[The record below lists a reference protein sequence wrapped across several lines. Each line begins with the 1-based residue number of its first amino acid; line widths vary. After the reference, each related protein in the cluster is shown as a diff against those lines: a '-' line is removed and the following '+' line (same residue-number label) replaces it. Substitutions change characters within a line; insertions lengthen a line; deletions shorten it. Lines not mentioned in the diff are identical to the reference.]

1 MHPPKRHGGRLPGSV
16 RLIAAVLLFTSAT
29 APLAARAQQPSLPP
43 PDSTGSGYIADF
55 RTGPAPELQQPPS
68 QLPPQSA
75 NPPAGSAISSQGA
88 PGDKPLPINLASA
101 LQLAGAEPIDV
112 RLAAAR
118 IRLAAAQL
126 DYAKLLWLPTIYLG
140 TDYFRHDGQIQDSS
154 GTVSTN
160 SHDSFMV
167 GAGPSLVFAVTDA
180 IFEPLAA
187 RQVVTARNAAAQT
200 AQNDSLLAVAD
211 AYFTVQQ
218 SRGELAGADDV
229 YRRSLD
235 LVERARQLAP
245 ALIPD
250 LEVIR
255 TRTLARHSSQ
265 VSTRARERWQFA
277 SADLVRIL
285 RLDPTAVVE
294 PMEPPH
300 LQVTLVGL
308 DQRLQELIGIGLT
321 SRPELANQQALVRQ
335 TLERIRQEKVRPFLP
350 GIYLRGS
357 STPVTGTLAGGFYG
371 GGTNDNISN
380 FGAKLDIDLQVLWE
394 LKELGFGNHALV
406 RQREAENEA
415 ARLELFRAQDT
426 VAAQVAQAL
435 AQARSAAARLTDA
448 EAELKDAVETVDK
461 NIQGLSQ
468 TRSVGNVLIPVIRPQ
483 EAVASLQVLA
493 VAYTDYYGAVA
504 DYDRAQFRLYHALG
518 RPAQSLLSNEVPGG
532 ASPNPGQAN

>member
-1 MHPPKRHGGRLPGSV
+1 M
-16 RLIAAVLLFTSAT
+16 
-29 APLAARAQQPSLPP
+29 
-43 PDSTGSGYIADF
+43 
-55 RTGPAPELQQPPS
+55 
-68 QLPPQSA
+68 
-75 NPPAGSAISSQGA
+75 
-88 PGDKPLPINLASA
+88 
-101 LQLAGAEPIDV
+101 
-112 RLAAAR
+112 
-118 IRLAAAQL
+118 
-126 DYAKLLWLPTIYLG
+126 
-140 TDYFRHDGQIQDSS
+140 
-154 GTVSTN
+154 
-160 SHDSFMV
+160 
-167 GAGPSLVFAVTDA
+167 
-180 IFEPLAA
+180 
-187 RQVVTARNAAAQT
+187 

-229 YRRSLD
+229 LRRSLD

-245 ALIPD
+245 AIIPD

-265 VSTRARERWQFA
+265 VSARGRERWQVA
-277 SADLVRIL
+277 SADLIRIL
-285 RLDPTAVVE
+285 RLDPSAVIE

-308 DQRLQELIGIGLT
+308 DQPLQELIGIGLT
-321 SRPELANQQALVRQ
+321 NRPELASQQALVHQ

-350 GIYLRGS
+350 SVYLRGS

-371 GGTNDNISN
+371 GGPNDSMSN

-415 ARLELFRAQDT
+415 ARLELFRVQDT
-426 VAAQVAQAL
+426 VAAQVAQVL

-461 NIQGLSQ
+461 NVQGLSQ

-483 EAVASLQVLA
+483 EAIASIQVLA
-493 VAYTDYYGAVA
+493 AAYTDYYGAVA
-504 DYDRAQFRLYHALG
+504 DYDRAQFRLYRALG
-518 RPAQSLLSNEVPGG
+518 RPAQSLLSNIEAGKT
-532 ASPNPGQAN
+532 SSNPGQVN